1 MKKNAWLARL
11 LLLTLSLSLSPLYA
25 QQRSA
30 PRTPPA
36 SPSPTVE
43 DEVVRITT
51 NLVQLDVVVTD
62 KDGRQVT
69 DLSAEDFEIRED
81 GRAQAISNFSYISTV
96 GPTPPANTT
105 AAAAAAGAAAAAV
118 APPSRDAPVRPARL
132 NPRDVRRTIVL
143 LVDDLGLSFESV
155 ARLKPTLHKFVDTQL
170 QPGDLVAVIRTGGD
184 VGALQQFTAD
194 RRQLH
199 RSIDSV
205 RWNSCS
211 RQGLHALSPSTL
223 DLFAT
228 PPRSGAFGIP
238 PRPIPNE
245 EGLSACSATALL
257 SSMNAIRFVLQGM
270 RELPGRKSM
279 IIISDNLPVE
289 DQRSQSS
296 MVSGSPQ
303 GGGGAAAVSVEP
315 ARGSLNVTGPLRR
328 ISELAIRASVV
339 IYGIDMRGLPDVSV
353 ISAPDTSVPNVSG
366 MTPSGRSARFN
377 PPRNEID
384 SGREVGASLARQTGG
399 RLIYNTND
407 IGGSLRRV
415 MEDQKGYYLIGYR
428 PGSETFNRRF
438 HKISVRVKR
447 PGLTARTR
455 TGFYGVTDEEARAAP
470 PSTRDQTLAAL
481 MSPFGA
487 GAISLR
493 VTPLFADSP
502 ETGSILRSLL
512 HVNARDLAFT
522 DEPDGA
528 HKATIQVT
536 GVIFDDNGGVAGEHR
551 RTHTLTLRGQTYER
565 VLAEGFSLVFNMP
578 VKKAGAYQF
587 RVAVRDE
594 ASARLGAAGQFVEV
608 PDLRNGR
615 LALSGIALT
624 GAPAARDEQ
633 HAAAALRSAPGSHA
647 PSGGVAPDGACAACA
662 ADTGAS
668 PAVRRFRPGMSLEY
682 EFFIYNAQPD
692 KATNRPQLTM
702 QAQIFRDGRQVYAGE
717 AAPLDLGQLANPK
730 LALARGQLA
739 LGGKFPPG
747 EYALQLVVT
756 DALAKE
762 KHRTATQWID
772 FEIVK

>member
-1 MKKNAWLARL
+1 VKKTAWLARL
-11 LLLTLSLSLSPLYA
+11 LALSLSLSPLYA
-25 QQRSA
+25 QQGSA
-30 PRTPPA
+30 PQTSPA
-36 SPSPTVE
+36 SSTTE

-69 DLSAEDFEIRED
+69 NLSAEDFEIRED
-81 GRAQAISNFSYISTV
+81 GRTQAITNFSYISTV
-96 GPTPPANTT
+96 GTPPAPANT
-105 AAAAAAGAAAAAV
+105 AAVAAAAV
-118 APPSRDAPVRPARL
+118 APPTGRAPVVRPARL

-170 QPGDLVAVIRTGGD
+170 QPGDLVAIIRTGGN
-184 VGALQQFTAD
+184 VGALQQFTTD

-199 RSIDSV
+199 RSVDSM

-211 RQGLHALSPSTL
+211 RQGLHAFSPSSL

-238 PRPIPNE
+238 PRPIPG
-245 EGLSACSATALL
+245 EGGASACSAGALL

-289 DQRSQSS
+289 DRRSQSS
-296 MVSGSPQ
+296 MVTGSPQ
-303 GGGGAAAVSVEP
+303 GGGGAAAMSVEP
-315 ARGSLNVTGPLRR
+315 ASGNLSVAAPLRR

-339 IYGIDMRGLPDVSV
+339 IYGIDVRGLPDVST
-353 ISAPDTSVPNVSG
+353 ISPPDISPPNASG
-366 MTPSGRSARFN
+366 MTPSQRSARFN
-377 PPRNEID
+377 LPGNEVD

-428 PGSETFNRRF
+428 PGGETFNRRF

-455 TGFYGVTDEEARAAP
+455 TGFYGVTDEDARPAP
-470 PSTRDQTLAAL
+470 PSARDQTLTAL

-487 GAISLR
+487 GEINVR

-522 DEPDGA
+522 NEPDGA

-536 GVIFDDNGGVAGEHR
+536 GVIFNDNGGVAGEHR
-551 RTHTLTLRGQTYER
+551 RTHTLTLRGRTYER

-587 RVAVRDE
+587 RIAVRDE

-624 GAPAARDEQ
+624 GAPAARGEQ
-633 HAAAALRSAPGSHA
+633 NATAALRSASGSPA
-647 PSGGVAPDGACAACA
+647 PSGGVAPEAACEACADDA
-662 ADTGAS
+662 GAS
-668 PAVRRFRPGMSLEY
+668 PAVRRFHPDMSLEY

-692 KATNRPQLTM
+692 KATNRPRLTM
-702 QAQIFRDGRQVYAGE
+702 QAQLFRDGQQVYAGD
-717 AAPLDLGQLANPK
+717 AAPLDLGELANSK

-739 LGGKFPPG
+739 LGGKFSPG
-747 EYALQLVVT
+747 EYTLQLVLT
-756 DALAKE
+756 DELAKE
-762 KHRTATQWID
+762 KQRTATQWID
-772 FEIVK
+772 FEIVQ